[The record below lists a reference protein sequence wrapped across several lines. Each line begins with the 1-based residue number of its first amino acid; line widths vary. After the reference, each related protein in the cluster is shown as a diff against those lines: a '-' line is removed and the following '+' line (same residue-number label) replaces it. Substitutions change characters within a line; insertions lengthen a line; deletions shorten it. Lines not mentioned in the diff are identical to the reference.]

1 MSEEAVQT
9 VLLLVRHKENR
20 RLLLE
25 HLQTLRPCHVGGFPA
40 KVFCPGDEPA
50 LVVLEGEEHLAA
62 PLDLVIADGL
72 GLSPVRRDLVVRK
85 AREAPLFLPVLLVT
99 QDRELGLASS
109 ELWKAV
115 DELVVLPIRRME
127 LSARIT
133 VLLRA
138 RALSVHLDRRNQ
150 DLKAFVY
157 LMAHDLRAPARGVEG
172 LGEALLEDYGHA
184 LPEDGREMVRR
195 MVGAAR
201 DMGQLMD
208 VVLDFAKLEPEA
220 PILTAVS
227 LEEVI
232 QDTLERIGPELK
244 RSGGRVQVSPP
255 PWPAVLG
262 SSQLLVTV
270 FQNLLLNALKY
281 VSPGQAPRVALAWET
296 SSALCRVSVQD
307 NGIGIPEE
315 KLEFIFSPFRRLH
328 STEEYPGI
336 GLGLTAARRMVE
348 LMHGRLWAESRLGEG
363 SIFYVE
369 LMRCPDVQSSRGG

>member
-1 MSEEAVQT
+1 MNEEAVQT
-9 VLLLVRHKENR
+9 VLLLARHKGNR

-25 HLQTLRPCHVGGFPA
+25 HLQTLRPFHVGGFPA
-40 KVFCPGDEPA
+40 GVFCPTDEPP

-62 PLDLVIADGL
+62 PLDLVIADEL
-72 GLSPVRRDLVVRK
+72 GLSAVRRELAGRK
-85 AREAPLFLPVLLVT
+85 ARETPLFLPVLLVT
-99 QDRELGLASS
+99 HGRELGLADS
-109 ELWKAV
+109 ELWKTV
-115 DELVVLPIRRME
+115 DEVVVSPIRRVE

-138 RALSVHLDRRNQ
+138 RALSAHLDRRNQ

-172 LGEALLEDYGHA
+172 LGDALLEDYGHA
-184 LPEDGREMVRR
+184 LPEPGREMVRR
-195 MVGAAR
+195 MADAAR
-201 DMGQLMD
+201 DMGHLMD
-208 VVLDFAKLEPEA
+208 VVLDFAKLEQEA
-220 PILTAVS
+220 PILTPVA
-227 LEEVI
+227 LEDVV
-232 QDTLERIGPELK
+232 QDTLERIGPELE
-244 RSGGRVQVSPP
+244 RSGGRVEVSSP
-255 PWPAVLG
+255 PWPVVLG

-281 VSPGQAPRVALAWET
+281 VSPGQAPRVEIAWEA
-296 SSALCRVSVQD
+296 SSALCRVSVKD

-328 STEEYPGI
+328 SAEEYPGI

-369 LMRCPDVQSSRGG
+369 LMRCPDVQGSPGG